1 MRLKA
6 RTERLLRTPL
16 FRVIRR
22 EVERLTNSWVLL
34 FTTIVGPAGVFLL
47 VSWMFSAAVVR
58 DLPVTVVDN
67 DQTQLSRKI
76 ARMIDALPA
85 ANVVLKSF
93 SLEEAKSRMGKGE
106 VDAVLYIPEGLE
118 RSVQKGIQTE
128 VALFLNNTNV
138 VKGGALQSQLITLLS
153 TVSGGVK
160 LQTMLKKGVRTE
172 EALLKVQPIKPD
184 VHLLYN
190 PYGNYAYFLM
200 MGLLPLLAVV
210 FIFLGT
216 SYAIGI
222 EMKEGS
228 GADWIHTAGESTTVA
243 LIGKLIPYI
252 LLFFAVLM
260 FMNILLIKVMGV
272 PLNGSLALVL
282 FSEFL
287 LILAYQA
294 MAIVLLTITI
304 NLRLTLSLGSAY
316 TMMALTFSG
325 LTFPTMGMP
334 LIAKIFSFV
343 FPYTFWLKVFLS
355 QSLRGE
361 PPHEAIFPLLMLL
374 PYIMT
379 GLLAFPLFK
388 KRLTDVRWQTKA

>member
-1 MRLKA
+1 MKGVTNRLMQ
-6 RTERLLRTPL
+6 TPL

-22 EVERLTNSWVLL
+22 ELERLTNSWVLL
-34 FTTIVGPAGVFLL
+34 FTTIVGPVAVFLL
-47 VSWMFSAAVVR
+47 VTWMFSVAVVR

-67 DQTQLSRKI
+67 DQTQLSRRI
-76 ARMIDALPA
+76 ARMVDALPA
-85 ANVVLKSF
+85 ANVVSKSL
-93 SLEEAKSRMGKGE
+93 SLAEARSRMVKGE
-106 VDAVLYIPEGLE
+106 IDAVLYIPEGLE
-118 RSVQKGIQTE
+118 KSVQKGIQTE
-128 VALFLNNTNV
+128 IALFLNNTNV
-138 VKGGALQSQLITLLS
+138 VKGGALQSQLVTLLS
-153 TVSGGVK
+153 TISGSVK
-160 LQTMLKKGVRTE
+160 QQTMLKKGVQPE
-172 EALLKVQPIKPD
+172 DALLKVQPIKPE

-216 SYAIGI
+216 TYAIGI

-228 GADWIHTAGESTTVA
+228 GADWIRTAGGSTTVA

-252 LLFFAVLM
+252 LLFFAGLM
-260 FMNILLIKVMGV
+260 FMNVLLIRVMGV
-272 PLNGSLALVL
+272 PLNGSLGMILC
-282 FSEFL
+282 SELL

-325 LTFPTMGMP
+325 LTFPAIGMP
-334 LIAKIFSFV
+334 WIAKIFALV
-343 FPYTFWLKVFLS
+343 FPYTFWLKVFLG

-361 PPHEAIFPLLMLL
+361 PLHDAIFPLIMLL
-374 PYIMT
+374 PYILT
-379 GLLAFPLFK
+379 GLLAFPWFK
-388 KRLTDVRWQTKA
+388 KRLTDERWRTKA